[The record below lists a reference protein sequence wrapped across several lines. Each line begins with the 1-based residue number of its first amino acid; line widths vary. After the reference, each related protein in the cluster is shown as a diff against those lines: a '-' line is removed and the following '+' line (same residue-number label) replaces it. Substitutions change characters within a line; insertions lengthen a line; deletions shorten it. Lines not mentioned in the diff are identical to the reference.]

1 MDSLTCF
8 MPNLEKSKIAISNFM
23 TLNIKSV
30 QSDTSVKDASK
41 IMYENHVP
49 SLLVE
54 EDGKIIGIVTYT
66 DIALSLAIYANDPTS
81 QIRAIMST
89 PVISVTS
96 DSSILNAVELM
107 LEKKIHKLPVIDDGD
122 VQGIISATDLMSL
135 LSVLNE
141 EQFYDVFSIHLSK

>member
-1 MDSLTCF
+1 